1 MMEYLK
7 VNKNWQTSD
16 VSDAVVD
23 YCWVLVGV
31 ESGEYTGISIPVRGL
46 CISKKLKEQPPA
58 VICVK

>member
-1 MMEYLK
+1 MFPMQWLII
-7 VNKNWQTSD
+7 VG
-16 VSDAVVD
+16 
-23 YCWVLVGV
+23 CWLGV